1 MGEEFMERQYC
12 ASTFVI
18 DFVNEETLL
27 VYNKKLK
34 KWLQP
39 GGHIEGLETPIET
52 CIREAKEETG
62 IDIKVIGPHF
72 FQSIYEPIATERYIN
87 KVGDMI
93 DIQYLSIPLNKEI
106 NSIENNKVKWI
117 KINKLK
123 DEDDI
128 DDEITTKVIKLFN
141 DYFRNRLG

>member
-1 MGEEFMERQYC
+1 MERQYC

-39 GGHIEGLETPIET
+39 GGHIEGLETPIEA
-52 CIREAKEETG
+52 CIRETKEETG
-62 IDIKVIGPHF
+62 IDIKIIGPHF
-72 FQSIYEPIATERYIN
+72 FDGIYEPIATERYIN

-106 NSIENNKVKWI
+106 NSIENNQVKWI
-117 KINKLK
+117 KIKKLNKMN
-123 DEDDI
+123 DI
-128 DDEITTKVIKLFN
+128 EDEIKIKVNNLYNNYKQ
-141 DYFRNRLG
+141 